1 MGKNMQNPTF
11 LDDYL
16 KWYFDSNIW
25 ITTTFMG
32 INCLKSVCDMWNYQE
47 ILYSLRPSLIVE
59 GGTANGGSTLY
70 FSFILRSVNPDSKV
84 ISIDINHSNVAEAV
98 KNEKHIELLNCKFTD
113 KNVISRI
120 KELRMVFQGPIFV
133 ILDDDHTKKNVLAEM
148 EILRDIL
155 VKGDYLVVEDGIVNG
170 HPVLPGWGEGP
181 LEAIEDYF
189 KRYPHDYTIDT
200 QREYKFGFTFA
211 PKGFLI
217 RN

>member
-1 MGKNMQNPTF
+1 MQNPT
-11 LDDYL
+11 LLEDYL
-16 KWYFDSNIW
+16 QWYYDSNIW
-25 ITTTFMG
+25 TTTTFMG
-32 INCLKSVCDMWNYQE
+32 INCLKSVSDMWNYQE
-47 ILYSLRPSLIVE
+47 ILYCLRPSLVVE
-59 GGTANGGSTLY
+59 GGTANGGSSLY
-70 FSFILRSVNPDSKV
+70 FSFILRSFNPDSKV
-84 ISIDINHSNVAEAV
+84 ISIDINHENVAEAV
-98 KNEKHIELLNCKFTD
+98 KNEKHIELLNGKFTD
-113 KNVISRI
+113 KRVISRI
-120 KELRMVFQGPIFV
+120 KELRMAYQGPIFV

-189 KRYPHDYTIDT
+189 KRYPHDYSIDT
-200 QREYKFGFTFA
+200 AREHKFGITFA